1 MAIFVRMFEI
11 RDMTYSYD
19 GKSSI
24 NFPDM
29 VFKSGEEWLVLGP
42 SGCGK
47 TTLLH
52 LMAGILPIQK
62 GIVSLN
68 AQSFND
74 LSSAKMDKFRGRH
87 IGMIFQQ
94 SHFVS
99 SLNVLDNLILSQ
111 KLAGKKDKALAID
124 LLKRLGLG
132 DKLKKRPH
140 QLSVGERQRVAIA
153 RALANKPQVILA
165 DEPTSALD
173 DSNTDKV
180 LNLLREN
187 SKELGSTLIIVTHD
201 NRLKEKVSNR
211 IEL

>member
-1 MAIFVRMFEI
+1 MAIFVKMFEI
-11 RDMTYSYD
+11 RNIKHSYN
-19 GKSSI
+19 GESSI
-24 NFPDM
+24 EFPDM
-29 VFKSGEEWLVLGP
+29 AFGPGEEWLILGP

-52 LMAGILPIQK
+52 LMAGILPIQQ
-62 GIVSLN
+62 GEVVLN
-68 AQSFND
+68 AQSLKT
-74 LSSAKMDKFRGRH
+74 LSAAQMDKFRGKH

-94 SHFVS
+94 SHFVA

-111 KLAGKKDKALAID
+111 KLASKKNKALAID
-124 LLKRLGLG
+124 LLNKLGLE
-132 DKLKKRPH
+132 DKLKQRPY

-173 DSNTDKV
+173 DQNTDKV
-180 LNLLREN
+180 LSLLREN

-201 NRLKEKVSNR
+201 NRLKEMVSNR